1 MRRNLGH
8 GQSCSSFHTSSQR
21 RISSDSDTI
30 YALSSAAGK
39 AGIAVIRVS
48 GPECIDV
55 TFPPISPDPL
65 LVLLLITN
73 IFVKVYNG
81 LCPTKPLPKPR
92 HAAVRTLTE
101 PGRAPESGEN
111 IVDSDALVLYFP
123 GPKTV
128 TGEDVLELHVHGGS
142 ATVKAVLGAIPKC
155 QSREGGRI
163 RYAEPGEFT
172 KRAFFNDR
180 LDLAQVEALGDT
192 LAAETEQQRRAAI
205 RGNSGVLGKTYEAWR
220 EQLLLARGE
229 IEALIDFS
237 EDQHFDE
244 SPTELLSNVA
254 TLVEGILR
262 SIHLH
267 EMGSQRSELLRNG
280 IRIALL
286 GPPNVGKSSLMNLI
300 VGREASIVSSE
311 AGTTRDIVEASL
323 DIRGYLCSFADTAGI
338 RTTPSA
344 SESPGEAGPNGK
356 SVISAIEEEGIRR
369 ARKKAL
375 GSDVI
380 IVLASVEPAATTT
393 QLGSLS
399 ESEAQTG
406 QKVQR
411 HDHSRFYINYDMDT
425 LKLAAGAPQCLVAIN
440 KSDSVPPDEFEHLVQ
455 DFKSSVL
462 ASVPNLHVAQ
472 PLTLSCRASELAS
485 TGGKA
490 VGLTGG
496 NADDAGGIH
505 ALTES
510 LVQSFA
516 SLTSL
521 PNNMQHLLG
530 VTERQNQLLLE
541 CRQHLEDFMEE
552 AKAARITA
560 QHHHQGTDSSSTA
573 ASVTSDHADR
583 PDYASS
589 QWPGDEEPDI
599 VLAAEHLRLAAI
611 QLAAITGRGEGGDVE
626 DVLGVIFEK

>member
-1 MRRNLGH
+1 M
-8 GQSCSSFHTSSQR
+8 
-21 RISSDSDTI
+21 
-30 YALSSAAGK
+30 
-39 AGIAVIRVS
+39 
-48 GPECIDV
+48 
-55 TFPPISPDPL
+55 
-65 LVLLLITN
+65 
-73 IFVKVYNG
+73 
-81 LCPTKPLPKPR
+81 
-92 HAAVRTLTE
+92 RTLTE
-101 PGRAPESGEN
+101 PGQGQDAMN

-155 QSREGGRI
+155 LSSQGRV

-180 LDLAQVEALGDT
+180 LDLAQVESLGDT

-205 RGNSGVLGKTYEAWR
+205 RGNSGVLGKTYESWR

-244 SPTELLSNVA
+244 SPTELLGNVA
-254 TLVEGILR
+254 TLVKGILR
-262 SIHLH
+262 SIRLH

-338 RTTPSA
+338 RTKS
-344 SESPGEAGPNGK
+344 SESCRRSGAAEH
-356 SVISAIEEEGIRR
+356 SVIGAIEQEGIRR

-375 GSDVI
+375 DSDVI
-380 IVLASVEPAATTT
+380 IVLASVEPAA
-393 QLGSLS
+393 QLGSAS
-399 ESEAQTG
+399 ENEREATPS
-406 QKVQR
+406 
-411 HDHSRFYINYDMDT
+411 HYINYDLDT
-425 LKLAAGAPQCLVAIN
+425 LHLAAGAQQCLVAIN
-440 KSDSVPPDEFEHLVQ
+440 KSDAVSPDVFAHLVQ
-455 DFKSSVL
+455 DFKTAVL
-462 ASVPNLHVAQ
+462 SNVDKLHAAE
-472 PLTLSCRASELAS
+472 PLTLSC
-485 TGGKA
+485 KA
-490 VGLTGG
+490 AEDTAVVGLTG
-496 NADDAGGIH
+496 DAGGIH
-505 ALTES
+505 SLTES

-521 PNNMQHLLG
+521 PNDMQHLLG
-530 VTERQNQLLLE
+530 VTERQNQLLVE
-541 CRQHLEDFMEE
+541 CRRHLEDFMAE
-552 AKAARITA
+552 AGAEGEAQQQTCGGGAANSSVA
-560 QHHHQGTDSSSTA
+560 APDDDPASQGL
-573 ASVTSDHADR
+573 
-583 PDYASS
+583 
-589 QWPGDEEPDI
+589 GNEPDI
-599 VLAAEHLRLAAI
+599 VLAAEHLRLAALR
-611 QLAAITGRGEGGDVE
+611 LAAITGRGDGGDVE

>member
-1 MRRNLGH
+1 MFRYALGRAAIPPFRILRV
-8 GQSCSSFHTSSQR
+8 SCLVRQNRPCLTPSVPYPWSSDVHNRPGIHASSSYFHTSSSLGT
-21 RISSDSDTI
+21 SSDNDTI

-48 GPECIDV
+48 GPGC
-55 TFPPISPDPL
+55 TH
-65 LVLLLITN
+65 
-73 IFVKVYNG
+73 VYQG
-81 LCPTKPLPKPR
+81 LCPSKPLPKPR
-92 HAAVRTLTE
+92 YAGVRTLTE
-101 PGRAPESGEN
+101 PARAPENGGN
-111 IVDSDALVLYFP
+111 IVDTDALVLYFP

-128 TGEDVLELHVHGGS
+128 TGEDLLELHVHGGS
-142 ATVKAVLGAIPKC
+142 ATVKAVLSAIRKC
-155 QSREGGRI
+155 TSREAGSI

-172 KRAFFNDR
+172 KRAFFNNR
-180 LDLAQVEALGDT
+180 LDLAQVESLGDT
-192 LAAETEQQRRAAI
+192 LAAETEQQRRAAV
-205 RGNSGVLGKTYEAWR
+205 RGNSGILGKTYESWR

-262 SIHLH
+262 SIRLH

-300 VGREASIVSSE
+300 VGREASIVSAE

-338 RTTPSA
+338 RTGSA
-344 SESPGEAGPNGK
+344 SSSESSGESGPKGQP
-356 SVISAIEEEGIRR
+356 VISAIEEEGIRR

-375 GSDVI
+375 DSDVI
-380 IVLASVEPAATTT
+380 IVLASVEPATR
-393 QLGSLS
+393 LGIQQQSH
-399 ESEAQTG
+399 Q
-406 QKVQR
+406 
-411 HDHSRFYINYDMDT
+411 HSHYINYDMET

-440 KSDSVPPDEFEHLVQ
+440 KSDSVTPQLFARLVE

-462 ASVPNLHVAQ
+462 ANVPNLHVAQ
-472 PLTLSCRASELAS
+472 VLTLSCRAAEMAND
-485 TGGKA
+485 GDA
-490 VGLTGG
+490 VGLT
-496 NADDAGGIH
+496 DDAGGVH
-505 ALTES
+505 LLTET

-521 PNNMQHLLG
+521 PSNMQHLLG
-530 VTERQNQLLLE
+530 VTERQSQLLLE

-552 AKAARITA
+552 ARATA
-560 QHHHQGTDSSSTA
+560 QQQQFDQ
-573 ASVTSDHADR
+573 
-583 PDYASS
+583 Y
-589 QWPGDEEPDI
+589 EPDI

-611 QLAAITGRGEGGDVE
+611 RLAAITGRGEGGDVE

>member
-1 MRRNLGH
+1 MFRYALGRAAIH
-8 GQSCSSFHTSSQR
+8 PSRISPVFCLIRQSRPCLISVPHARSSDVKNKLHTHVSCSYFHTSSSLGP
-21 RISSDSDTI
+21 SSDNDTI

-48 GPECIDV
+48 GPGCTDV
-55 TFPPISPDPL
+55 
-65 LVLLLITN
+65 
-73 IFVKVYNG
+73 YRG

-92 HAAVRTLTE
+92 YAGVRTLTE
-101 PGRAPESGEN
+101 PGRAPENGGN
-111 IVDSDALVLYFP
+111 IIDTDALVLYFP

-142 ATVKAVLGAIPKC
+142 ATVKAVLSAIRKC
-155 QSREGGRI
+155 TSHEASSI

-172 KRAFFNDR
+172 KRAFFNNR

-192 LAAETEQQRRAAI
+192 LAAETEQQRRAAV
-205 RGNSGVLGKTYEAWR
+205 RGNSGILGKTYESWR

-254 TLVEGILR
+254 TLVEGILG
-262 SIHLH
+262 SIRLH

-300 VGREASIVSSE
+300 VGREASIVSAE

-338 RTTPSA
+338 RTGSA
-344 SESPGEAGPNGK
+344 SSSESSGESGPKGQP
-356 SVISAIEEEGIRR
+356 VISAIEQEGIRR

-375 GSDVI
+375 DSDVI
-380 IVLASVEPAATTT
+380 IVLASVEPAT
-393 QLGSLS
+393 QSH
-399 ESEAQTG
+399 Q
-406 QKVQR
+406 
-411 HDHSRFYINYDMDT
+411 HSHYINYDMET

-440 KSDSVPPDEFEHLVQ
+440 KSDSVTPQVFARLVK
-455 DFKSSVL
+455 DFKSSAL
-462 ASVPNLHVAQ
+462 ANVPNLHVAAQ
-472 PLTLSCRASELAS
+472 VLTLSCRAAEMAND
-485 TGGKA
+485 GDA
-490 VGLTGG
+490 VGLTDDVGG
-496 NADDAGGIH
+496 VH
-505 ALTES
+505 LLTET

-521 PNNMQHLLG
+521 PSNMQHLLG

-552 AKAARITA
+552 ARATA
-560 QHHHQGTDSSSTA
+560 QQQQFDQGGNTTGSVSAADDSA
-573 ASVTSDHADR
+573 
-583 PDYASS
+583 S
-589 QWPGDEEPDI
+589 QWPGDEPDI

-611 QLAAITGRGEGGDVE
+611 RLAAITGRGEGGDVE